1 MQTHLYKN
9 DLDDGIVFKGNV
21 AIDTEAMGLD
31 PARDR
36 LCLIQIFDGKT
47 DCHMVQFENL
57 NTESPNLIKL
67 LNDETIYIDFAYS
80 GIPEDLP
87 IKKIILRGKP
97 ETIDEMEKDEIEDI
111 KDEIKRDEIEDIEDV
126 IEDIEDEIEDI
137 ENEIEDIEDELE
149 VKEQDE
155 QDIKERIKN
164 VILSA
169 DQIQFGDELSEI
181 TQLVEVSEEEKKYSI
196 DKQTKNLLNEFLS
209 TIPNDKRTNKV
220 LNNIHKMI
228 ERYEQLREKY

>member
-67 LNDETIYIDFAYS
+67 LNDENIQKIFHYARFDMAALKHALKIDVKNVYCTKIASKIARTYTNNHGLKDLCKELLGVEISKKQQSSDWGNSNLSKEQIAYAANDVIYLHQIKNKLDEML
-80 GIPEDLP
+80 IREDRQLLVDACLSFLP
-87 IKKIILRGKP
+87 TRVELDLRGW
-97 ETIDEMEKDEIEDI
+97 ENDI
-111 KDEIKRDEIEDIEDV
+111 F
-126 IEDIEDEIEDI
+126 
-137 ENEIEDIEDELE
+137 
-149 VKEQDE
+149 
-155 QDIKERIKN
+155 
-164 VILSA
+164 SH
-169 DQIQFGDELSEI
+169 S
-181 TQLVEVSEEEKKYSI
+181 S
-196 DKQTKNLLNEFLS
+196 
-209 TIPNDKRTNKV
+209 
-220 LNNIHKMI
+220 
-228 ERYEQLREKY
+228 